1 MQTRKLWKKLQN
13 SPYSYIIK
21 PYRDDE
27 LKTTI
32 EMALHKHQRNQEEME
47 SEVGLLTTKLE
58 ELKIGR
64 IGLKKINS
72 TYYLSTILCN
82 GFLMIGYMVFIL
94 YFVKIQFSLTAP
106 ITILLLSISLFPSRN
121 IRSVEGFKKY

>member
-1 MQTRKLWKKLQN
+1 
-13 SPYSYIIK
+13 
-21 PYRDDE
+21 
-27 LKTTI
+27 
-32 EMALHKHQRNQEEME
+32 ME

-64 IGLKKINS
+64 IGLKKIDS
-72 TYYLSTILCN
+72 IYYLSTILCN